1 LDLRGCKLNDLA
13 SLGFVGILS
22 HLRYLGLPSTK
33 GVGPIQLPAEI
44 GKLRFLQMMDLYE
57 TRVEELPP
65 SVIIGL
71 GQLMCLRCYG
81 RHGTRL
87 PDGLKKLASLEVLEG
102 LIVASKCIAEELG
115 HLTQLRVLDVKVIY
129 AEEANDDGWAA
140 FIKAQLE
147 SLGKLTKIECLRIS
161 VNFDAAILDGSM
173 TEPQPLGNLRKLHIG
188 GFNDVLRMPTW
199 IRPAWLPALSYLDIW
214 VKHERRDDIQVLG
227 TLPCLGH
234 LRFSARVAAEERSAV
249 GADAFPRLVICVF
262 RTRDTIMGPCTF
274 PRGAMPMLQD
284 YSFWIGGFE
293 LLKSVAVEDMGLG
306 LGHLPSLRSVTLIH
320 CWKANSYR
328 VKRVREKLEQEAA
341 VHPNHPLRIR
351 CRPCYIMDKT
361 ITDIP
366 KVAWWATRVI
376 TGPDRKVEYEF
387 VYYN

>member
-1 LDLRGCKLNDLA
+1 MQGLGFSFIFFDTVYDTVLDLIISLSVEESFVTIVLAGDRMESKVRRLSLHNNSTTWPTIKMPKLRSLTIFPPAGVVIDPTPFLSRYLLLRVLDLRGCKLNDLA
-13 SLGFVGILS
+13 SLRFVGNLS
-22 HLRYLGLPSTK
+22 HLRYLGLPSTE
-33 GVGPIQLPAEI
+33 GDGPCQLPVEI
-44 GKLRFLQMMDLYE
+44 GKLRFLQTLDLYK

-65 SVIIGL
+65 SVITGL

-81 RHGTRL
+81 WGGTRL
-87 PDGLKKLASLEVLEG
+87 PDGLKKLTSLEVLEG
-102 LIVASKCIAEELG
+102 LIVTSQCIAEELG

-199 IRPAWLPALSYLDIW
+199 IRPAWLPALSYLDIR
-214 VKHERRDDIQVLG
+214 VKHERTDDIQVLG

-262 RTRDTIMGPCTF
+262 RILDTIMGPCTF

-284 YSFWIGGFE
+284 YG
-293 LLKSVAVEDMGLG
+293 A
-306 LGHLPSLRSVTLIH
+306 
-320 CWKANSYR
+320 
-328 VKRVREKLEQEAA
+328 
-341 VHPNHPLRIR
+341 
-351 CRPCYIMDKT
+351 
-361 ITDIP
+361 ITECG
-366 KVAWWATRVI
+366 R
-376 TGPDRKVEYEF
+376 
-387 VYYN
+387 